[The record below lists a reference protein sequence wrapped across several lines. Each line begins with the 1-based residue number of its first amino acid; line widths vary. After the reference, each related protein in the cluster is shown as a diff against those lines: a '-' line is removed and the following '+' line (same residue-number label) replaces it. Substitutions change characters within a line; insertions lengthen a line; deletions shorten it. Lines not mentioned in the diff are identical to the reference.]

1 MHIEFNY
8 LAQWLPKL
16 TAKCKTKSITE
27 SRGSQTET
35 EMHIEIEYL
44 AQWLPKLIAKCK
56 TKSIS

>member
-16 TAKCKTKSITE
+16 IANYTKKSITE

-35 EMHIEIEYL
+35 EMHIEINDL
-44 AQWLPKLIAKCK
+44 AQWLQK
-56 TKSIS
+56 